1 MADEAKAN
9 EKEKGAGTAEK
20 PGTAVEENAQVAA
33 KAAKGKKPAPKAAKA
48 DNAPNPSKPLRE
60 MPSAVEL
67 TDEQYG
73 RIVKRAGGAVAEKSK
88 RRKWNPD
95 LVKRHDEL
103 LQLLRN
109 GVTTRVIHTKF
120 AMPRSAIVAYIDGHD
135 DLKEAYRDAQEDM
148 LDLSEE
154 IVNEIATLDCEMQH
168 TENGNF
174 PRYDGRTLATKFNAA
189 KLRLERLGAKRGWGQ
204 KIETN
209 EVGNGGGR
217 APVIFMGSF
226 TEEMIA
232 EADAE
237 VRRANEEA
245 VKGLEGIPHG

>member
-1 MADEAKAN
+1 MADKATETKPETAAKHGAAGSAADKPEA
-9 EKEKGAGTAEK
+9 EAG
-20 PGTAVEENAQVAA
+20 AA
-33 KAAKGKKPAPKAAKA
+33 KAAGKKQANKQAK
-48 DNAPNPSKPLRE
+48 PSKPLRE

-67 TDEQYG
+67 TEEQYG
-73 RIVKRAGGAVAEKSK
+73 RIVKKAGGGAVADKAK
-88 RRKWNPD
+88 RRKWNPV
-95 LVKRHDEL
+95 LVEKHNEVLD
-103 LQLLRN
+103 LLRN
-109 GVTTRVIHTKF
+109 GVTTRVIHTKYNV
-120 AMPRSAIVAYIDGHD
+120 PRSAVMAYIDGHD

>member
-1 MADEAKAN
+1 MADGQNDATAREAAGGKS
-9 EKEKGAGTAEK
+9 EEKGVSAES
-20 PGTAVEENAQVAA
+20 
-33 KAAKGKKPAPKAAKA
+33 GKK
-48 DNAPNPSKPLRE
+48 LRE
-60 MPSAVEL
+60 LPSSMEL
-67 TDEQYG
+67 TEEQYG
-73 RIVKRAGGAVAEKSK
+73 RIVKKTGGAVAADKVK
-88 RRKWNPD
+88 RRKWNPV
-95 LVKRHDEL
+95 LVKRHKEILD
-103 LQLLRN
+103 LLRK
-109 GVTTRVIHTKF
+109 GVTTRIIHTKLEV
-120 AMPRSAIVAYIDGHD
+120 PRSAIMTYIDGHD

-154 IVNEIATLDCEMQH
+154 IVNEIATLDCEMEH

-217 APVIFMGSF
+217 TPVIFMGQF

-232 EADAE
+232 ESEAE

-245 VKGLEGIPHG
+245 MKGLEGIPRG